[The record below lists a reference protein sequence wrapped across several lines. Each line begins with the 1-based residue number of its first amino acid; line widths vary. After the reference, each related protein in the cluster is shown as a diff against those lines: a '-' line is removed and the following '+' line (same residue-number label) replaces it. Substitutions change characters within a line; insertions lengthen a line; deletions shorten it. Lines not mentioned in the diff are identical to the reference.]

1 MTAPTYPEACTVAQV
16 KAHLRVTDTTDD
28 DLIAGAVAAVN
39 ALVWRWFGTDEIA
52 ASGWPVDQA
61 QGAVMLAARVYRRR
75 NSPSGV
81 EALGELGPVYVSRN
95 DPDIA
100 ALLGLGA
107 YERPTV
113 A

>member
-1 MTAPTYPEACTVAQV
+1 MTAPIPAACTVNQV

-28 DLIAGAVAAVN
+28 DLITDVVGAVN
-39 ALVWRWFGTDEIA
+39 ALMALWFGTAAIA
-52 ASGWPVDQA
+52 ADGWPANQE

-81 EALGELGPVYVSRN
+81 ESLGELGPVYVSRN

-113 A
+113 G